1 MMSNLKFEL
10 SSLEQNH
17 HSLSQGGF
25 HRPTDCCMSYT
36 PRNIRCVFMEN
47 YIETSSACS
56 RPAVIFMTKK
66 GQRVCADP
74 NNEGVQKCKSELR
87 LGSAVEDLRS
97 LLLERGRL
105 DRAPSTPSL
114 LPHHPHWRAVAW
126 ITVLKSSSYCS
137 VLITNTT
144 HSSRVSNL
152 TSLKLLEGKDCVG
165 IAELWIRVAF
175 LGVGRVWTRYHS
187 VNFFKLKTWHSN
199 TDLVCV
205 FNPLI
210 TKPIQR
216 SSEEQKFI

>member
-1 MMSNLKFEL
+1 MFLQPKSISDLPSPKCQEKYTSFASCKLYVRPERLGWLCKQDKICTMLISSVLRLVHRLYTRKMKTSIAALPFLILAAQAALEDMMSNLKFEL

-114 LPHHPHWRAVAW
+114 LPHHPHWRAVA
-126 ITVLKSSSYCS
+126 
-137 VLITNTT
+137 
-144 HSSRVSNL
+144 
-152 TSLKLLEGKDCVG
+152 
-165 IAELWIRVAF
+165 
-175 LGVGRVWTRYHS
+175 
-187 VNFFKLKTWHSN
+187 
-199 TDLVCV
+199 
-205 FNPLI
+205 
-210 TKPIQR
+210 
-216 SSEEQKFI
+216 